1 MTTSADQYH
10 EIHRAGSSDGH
21 AITHRDSGGA
31 APSLLVHTRGHSRS
45 MRRVRDDAPCR
56 VSPGSLLPD
65 TGVATPIPAGCS
77 ETTTR
82 NISGRSRRTLRH
94 EKLWRTPQLLF
105 SFTFGDLHLVAVA

>member
-21 AITHRDSGGA
+21 AITHREFPAA
-31 APSLLVHTRGHSRS
+31 APSCSAHTRGHSRS
-45 MRRVRDDAPCR
+45 MRRVRDHAPCR
-56 VSPGSLLPD
+56 SPGSLLPD

-94 EKLWRTPQLLF
+94 EKLWRTPQLL
-105 SFTFGDLHLVAVA
+105 SFLYFGDLHLVAVA